1 MKSIHSTIAALTAL
15 AACLAAPM
23 AQAQNLKPGQYEY
36 TTKTEMFG
44 MSIPV
49 SFKQC
54 VTEKDV
60 ASNKA
65 YVNQQGV
72 EGCTPPLVQR
82 KGAEITI
89 KYNCTDPKMTGEGK
103 GSVSDDT
110 FTMDMRITQHDM
122 GGNVI
127 KTALTAKRL
136 GDCAK

>member
-1 MKSIHSTIAALTAL
+1 MKTHFKTGAAALLMVLLGASH
-15 AACLAAPM
+15 

-44 MSIPV
+44 MSIPI

-72 EGCTPPLVQR
+72 EGCTPPDVKR
-82 KGAEITI
+82 NGSEITI
-89 KYNCTDPKMTGEGK
+89 KYTCTKPRMTGEGK
-103 GSVSDDT
+103 GSISGDT
-110 FTMDMRITQHDM
+110 FSMDMRVIQHEM
-122 GGNVI
+122 GDSVV
-127 KTALTAKRL
+127 KTALTAKRI
-136 GDCAK
+136 GDCAP